1 MTRRVLI
8 ESWVSG
14 VSIATFLEPG
24 SDTEK
29 RRILA
34 NRGADMLLQMVR
46 LTSVF
51 WSCNDPFLW
60 YTRCSKTICGMETCI
75 PGICWSPLPASWRC
89 WTVGSP
95 AASAT
100 KTEPTLLIH
109 SELWCWVTEP
119 GLVNFFLR
127 DQNMRARTDKVSL
140 GRCRCRWSR
149 WSDSS

>member
-29 RRILA
+29 RRMLA

-51 WSCNDPFLW
+51 
-60 YTRCSKTICGMETCI
+60 
-75 PGICWSPLPASWRC
+75 
-89 WTVGSP
+89 
-95 AASAT
+95 
-100 KTEPTLLIH
+100 
-109 SELWCWVTEP
+109 
-119 GLVNFFLR
+119 
-127 DQNMRARTDKVSL
+127 
-140 GRCRCRWSR
+140 
-149 WSDSS
+149 